1 MQEIIAQ
8 VLVLLRGA
16 WRYRWLAVALAWIIS
31 VGGWIFVQTMPDHY
45 ESSTKVYV
53 DTESLLRPL
62 LTGLAV
68 NRDVMSQVAMMQAV
82 MLSRPNLEKV
92 AQQTDMMLAAKTPRE
107 QEAVLD
113 SLQSRITLSRSVGRR
128 GGANTF
134 EVSFQDQDP
143 KLAHAVVR
151 TLLDTFME
159 DSLGM
164 KRTDAGV
171 AERFLESQIGD
182 YEQKLIE
189 AEQRLADFK
198 QRNVGLMPGAT
209 GDYYQRLE
217 AEMGRLQQMQQ
228 VYNQLAAR
236 RDELNRQLR
245 GEEPSFGLM
254 GGASQSS
261 PIDAQIAQYKAQRDQ
276 LLLQYTDKHPQVRAI
291 NDTIAQLE
299 EEKSSGA
306 TISSSVAPPS
316 GAAAQVAQSLDAN
329 PVYQTLRL
337 NLSQAEADL
346 AEMRGQIAS
355 QQAVIAQLRSRVD
368 AIPEVEAELARL
380 NRDYEVN
387 KKQYD
392 TLLQRLES
400 ARISQQ
406 AEQTTE
412 NVKFRIIEP
421 PSQPVQPSGPKR
433 LALDTL
439 VLFAGLGAGLGL
451 AVLLAQLHPTFTSR
465 DVLEKVT
472 GIPVLGAVTAAIRDS
487 VVPWYRRQGAMVAGA
502 FGLLLVAYLLNIVLT
517 DHLRTAIRNLVG

>member
-1 MQEIIAQ
+1 MQEIISQ
-8 VLVLLRGA
+8 ILVLLRGA
-16 WRYRWLAVALAWIIS
+16 WRYRWLAVVLAWIIAI
-31 VGGWIFVQTMPDHY
+31 GGWIAVQTMPDRY
-45 ESSTKVYV
+45 ESSTQVYV

-113 SLQSRITLSRSVGRR
+113 SLQRRIALSRSVSRR

-134 EVSFQDQDP
+134 QVSFQDQDP

-159 DSLGM
+159 DSLGL

-171 AERFLESQIGD
+171 AQRFLESQID
-182 YEQKLIE
+182 EYEQKLIQ

-198 QRNVGLMPGAT
+198 QQNVGLMPGAT

-228 VYNQLAAR
+228 VYNQLQAR

-276 LLLQYTDKHPQVRAI
+276 LMLQYTDKHPQVRSI
-291 NDTIAQLE
+291 NETIARLE
-299 EEKSSGA
+299 EEKSAGA

-346 AEMRGQIAS
+346 AEMRGQMGS
-355 QQAVIAQLRSRVD
+355 QQALITQLRSRVN

-439 VLFAGLGAGLGL
+439 VLLGALGTGLGL

-472 GIPVLGAVTAAIRDS
+472 GIPVLGAVTAALRDS
-487 VVPWYRRQGAMVAGA
+487 VEPWYRRQGVMVAGA
-502 FGLLLVAYLLNIVLT
+502 FGLLFVAYILNIVLT
-517 DHLRTAIRNLVG
+517 DHLRSALRNLVG

>member
-1 MQEIIAQ
+1 
-8 VLVLLRGA
+8 
-16 WRYRWLAVALAWIIS
+16 
-31 VGGWIFVQTMPDHY
+31 
-45 ESSTKVYV
+45 
-53 DTESLLRPL
+53 
-62 LTGLAV
+62 
-68 NRDVMSQVAMMQAV
+68 
-82 MLSRPNLEKV
+82 
-92 AQQTDMMLAAKTPRE
+92 
-107 QEAVLD
+107 
-113 SLQSRITLSRSVGRR
+113 
-128 GGANTF
+128 
-134 EVSFQDQDP
+134 
-143 KLAHAVVR
+143 
-151 TLLDTFME
+151 
-159 DSLGM
+159 
-164 KRTDAGV
+164 
-171 AERFLESQIGD
+171 
-182 YEQKLIE
+182 
-189 AEQRLADFK
+189 
-198 QRNVGLMPGAT
+198 MPGAT

-228 VYNQLAAR
+228 VYNQLQAR

-254 GGASQSS
+254 GGASQSN

-276 LLLQYTDKHPQVRAI
+276 LMLQYTDKHPQVRAI
-291 NDTIAQLE
+291 NETIARLE

-355 QQAVIAQLRSRVD
+355 QQAAIGQLRSRVD

-406 AEQTTE
+406 ADQTTE
-412 NVKFRIIEP
+412 NVKFRVIEP

-439 VLFAGLGAGLGL
+439 VLLAALGTGLGL
-451 AVLLAQLHPTFTSR
+451 AALLAQLHPTFTSR

-472 GIPVLGAVTAAIRDS
+472 GIPVLGAVTAALRDS
-487 VVPWYRRQGAMVAGA
+487 VEPWYRRQGVMVAGA
-502 FGLLLVAYLLNIVLT
+502 FGLLFVAYVLNIVLT
-517 DHLRTAIRNLVG
+517 DHLRTALRNLVG